1 MARRIKKRRH
11 ALNIDLDLLPI
22 MNLFMVLIPFLLL
35 SAVFVKISVIDIY
48 LPQAIT
54 APPSK
59 SDKKPLEILTIN
71 VTNKGFTFLGLG
83 KSLPSIPMTSKQN
96 GNYNFP
102 ALTKTLVGLKQKYP
116 EGAEVVLLFESTTPY
131 EIVVKT
137 MDSSRETTVKGQAF
151 SLYPNVSVGTHL
163 GSGK

>member
-48 LPQAIT
+48 LPQAMT
-54 APPSK
+54 TPPAK

-71 VTNKGFTFLGLG
+71 VTSKGFTFMGLG
-83 KSLPSIPMTSKQN
+83 KTLPKISKQN
-96 GNYNFP
+96 ENYNYK
-102 ALTKTLVGLKQKYP
+102 ALTKSLIGLKQKYP

-131 EIVVKT
+131 ETVVKT
-137 MDSSRETTVKGQAF
+137 MDSSRDAKVNGKTI

-163 GSGK
+163 GEKK